1 MIMKR
6 SLLIISLFII
16 AALAY
21 VNFSH
26 RNDKSYYLWTGKI
39 LSRAD
44 FYDRCKEVTN
54 QWTKD
59 EALKKELLKSTA
71 STNSNLKFLKA
82 DSYRNE
88 DIYVFEIKIGV
99 EDTAGILSIAPL
111 LQQRLTNDKVL
122 EARFF
127 GRLNQMRNLIAF
139 SDTTDK
145 SNVSVDALIMRE
157 YIKFQTLAN
166 LENSQRMLSYS
177 FPSNSEFVKMEQNN
191 SRSYIF
197 GLVLA
202 LVAGFFTVIVLKK
215 IGGPQN

>member
-1 MIMKR
+1 MKR
-6 SLLIISLFII
+6 SWLIISLFII
-16 AALAY
+16 AALAF

-44 FYDRCKEVTN
+44 FYDRCKEVTD

-59 EALKKELLKSTA
+59 EALKKELLNSTTT
-71 STNSNLKFLKA
+71 TNSNLKFLKA

-99 EDTAGILSIAPL
+99 EDTAGISSIAPL
-111 LQQRLTNDKVL
+111 LEQRLTNDKVL

-127 GRLNQMRNLIAF
+127 GRLNQMRNLITF

-145 SNVSVDALIMRE
+145 SNVSVDALMMRE

-166 LENSQRMLSYS
+166 LENSQRMLSYT
-177 FPSNSEFVKMEQNN
+177 FPKNNEFVKIEQSN

-197 GLVLA
+197 AIVLA
-202 LVAGFFTVIVLKK
+202 LVAGFFTIIVLKK
-215 IGGPQN
+215 IGGPRN

>member
-6 SLLIISLFII
+6 SWLIIPLFII
-16 AALAY
+16 AALAF

-44 FYDRCKEVTN
+44 FYDRCKEITQ

-59 EALKKELLKSTA
+59 ETLKKELVKSTF
-71 STNSNLKFLKA
+71 TPISNLKFFKA

-99 EDTAGILSIAPL
+99 EDTVGIFPIAPL
-111 LQQRLTNDKVL
+111 LEKRLTIDKVL

-127 GRLNQMRNLIAF
+127 GRLYQMRNLIAF

-145 SNVSVDALIMRE
+145 NNASVDALMMRE

-177 FPSNSEFVKMEQNN
+177 FPSNSEFVKIEPNN

-197 GLVLA
+197 ALVLA
-202 LVAGFFTVIVLKK
+202 LLTGFFTIVVLKK
-215 IGGPQN
+215 IGGPFN